1 MNSIV
6 SIRPRAIVHRTT
18 GRTRGPITRLV
29 SPGDLGQVLK
39 PFVFL
44 DRIGFTSEPGKTGF
58 SMHPHS
64 GIATLTYM
72 IEGELTYED
81 TTGKSGTLLSGGVEW
96 MSAGNGVWHDAQPVN
111 GS

>member
-44 DRIGFTSEPGKTGF
+44 DRIGFTSEPIQHAPALGYRN
-58 SMHPHS
+58 
-64 GIATLTYM
+64 ADL
-72 IEGELTYED
+72 
-81 TTGKSGTLLSGGVEW
+81 
-96 MSAGNGVWHDAQPVN
+96 HDRRRTHL
-111 GS
+111 